1 MKVEPLA
8 SVKAHLSALL
18 DEVVRTHEQYT
29 VTRNGQPVAVILAA
43 DDYESLMETI
53 ALLSDQPAMERLAE
67 AERAVSEGDLTTDA
81 EMAAILAAASGRR
94 ERPVR
99 APHRPARP
107 TRPRARAAPQDRP
120 GGLGV
125 PRRSAAGQPP
135 GGRPFPTGAVRRLWS
150 ARRGTY
156 RIRCRIDEERRLVLV
171 LDIAG
176 RGDAYD
182 PTRR

>member
-67 AERAVSEGDLTTDA
+67 AERAVSEGDLITDV
-81 EMAAILAAASGRR
+81 ELAAILAARR
-94 ERPVR
+94 Q
-99 APHRPARP
+99 RPA
-107 TRPRARAAPQDRP
+107 
-120 GGLGV
+120 
-125 PRRSAAGQPP
+125 
-135 GGRPFPTGAVRRLWS
+135 
-150 ARRGTY
+150 
-156 RIRCRIDEERRLVLV
+156 
-171 LDIAG
+171 
-176 RGDAYD
+176 
-182 PTRR
+182 

>member
-67 AERAVSEGDLTTDA
+67 AERALSEGDLITDG
-81 EMAAILAAASGRR
+81 EMAAILGARR
-94 ERPVR
+94 Q
-99 APHRPARP
+99 RPA
-107 TRPRARAAPQDRP
+107 
-120 GGLGV
+120 
-125 PRRSAAGQPP
+125 
-135 GGRPFPTGAVRRLWS
+135 
-150 ARRGTY
+150 
-156 RIRCRIDEERRLVLV
+156 
-171 LDIAG
+171 
-176 RGDAYD
+176 
-182 PTRR
+182 